1 MQVRFENN
9 ITLKTYRSDVKMQTL
24 DSFDGDL
31 FLYPTIE
38 GILSQFLVTLQSAV
52 CAELRIAEST

>member
-1 MQVRFENN
+1 
-9 ITLKTYRSDVKMQTL
+9 MQTL